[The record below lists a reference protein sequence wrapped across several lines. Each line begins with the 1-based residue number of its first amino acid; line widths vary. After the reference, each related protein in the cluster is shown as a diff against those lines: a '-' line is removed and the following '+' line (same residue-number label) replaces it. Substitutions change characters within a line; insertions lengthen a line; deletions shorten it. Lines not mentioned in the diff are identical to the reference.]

1 MSGGY
6 ALLAGTGATLAG
18 LGGAGAGAAVGAV
31 LGGGGVVTGIM
42 PLIAAG
48 TVGVLGKNYFRK
60 IVRTCFK

>member
-18 LGGAGAGAAVGAV
+18 LGGGGVGATVGAV

-48 TVGVLGKNYFRK
+48 TLG
-60 IVRTCFK
+60 ILGEIQ